1 MGLLF
6 IHVGWPSAG
15 MGLAEGAHWR
25 CTAGL
30 EEISKGEMH
39 IGGRLINDVPPKDRD
54 IAMVFQSYA
63 LEHHMTVYREPPAGK
78 PPAVFCVWGM
88 KCRMLQARFVFHW
101 LLSVRVIL

>member
-1 MGLLF
+1 
-6 IHVGWPSAG
+6 

-30 EEISKGEMH
+30 EETSKGEMY

-63 LEHHMTVYREPPAGK
+63 LYPPPDRLQEHRIRSGAAQDPE
-78 PPAVFCVWGM
+78 
-88 KCRMLQARFVFHW
+88 RRDRQARA
-101 LLSVRVIL
+101 